1 MKIVCLQENLKKGL
15 AIVGHINNKNINL
28 PILNNILIKANDAGI
43 ELVSTNL
50 EIGIT
55 HQIRGKVEEVGE
67 ITVDSKIFSDYVNLL
82 PEAKLEFSKKDK
94 EISIKCE
101 GYKTKIKGESSKE
114 FPLIPVINKDSFC
127 ELNVFDFKKAISS
140 VSFAVAS
147 SDNRLELSGVY
158 FKFNEKELI
167 MVATDSYRLAEKKI
181 KFKNNNIKETEII
194 IPARTINE
202 VLRIISSITADTKT
216 IDSDL
221 LKIYVSDNQVLFYF
235 DSVEIISRVINGQYP
250 DYKQIIPDKY
260 KTEVEINK
268 NELVRAVKA
277 SAVFSK
283 NGVYDISLVFKK
295 GLLNI
300 YSASNQSGE
309 SSIDLKCDLS
319 GDDNDI
325 SINYRYLIDGLNVL
339 DSEKIILKVINNNT
353 PCQIISQNQDDY
365 IYIIMPIRS

>member
-15 AIVGHINNKNINL
+15 SIVGHINNKNINL

-55 HQIRGKVEEVGE
+55 HQIRGKVDEAGE
-67 ITVDSKIFSDYVNLL
+67 ITVDSKLLSDYVNML
-82 PEAKLEFSKKDK
+82 PESKLEFFEKDRD
-94 EISIKCE
+94 INIKCE

-114 FPLIPVINKDSFC
+114 FPLIPIINKDVFC
-127 ELNVFDFKKAISS
+127 ELNVFDFKKAIAS
-140 VSFAVAS
+140 VSFAVAN

-158 FKFNEKELI
+158 FKFNEKDLVI
-167 MVATDSYRLAEKKI
+167 VATDSYRLAEKKI
-181 KFKNNNIKETEII
+181 KFKNNNLKEMEII
-194 IPARTINE
+194 IPSKTVNE
-202 VLRIISSITADTKT
+202 VLRVISSIT
-216 IDSDL
+216 SDVKAIESEL
-221 LKIYVSDNQVLFYF
+221 LKIYVSDNQVLFSF

-260 KTEVEINK
+260 KTEVEIGK
-268 NELVRAVKA
+268 NELMRAVKA

-300 YSASNQSGE
+300 YSASSQSGE
-309 SSIDLKCDLS
+309 SSVDIKCDLS

-325 SINYRYLIDGLNVL
+325 SVNYRYLIDGLNAL

-353 PCQIISQNQDDY
+353 PCQIISPNQDDY

>member
-1 MKIVCLQENLKKGL
+1 MKIVCLQENLRRGL

-28 PILNNILIKANDAGI
+28 PILNNILIKANESGI

-55 HQIRGKVEEVGE
+55 HQIRGKVDELGE
-67 ITVDSKIFSDYVNLL
+67 ITIDSKIFSDYVNLL
-82 PEAKLEFSKKDK
+82 PDSKVEFIEKDK
-94 EISIKCE
+94 DISIRCE

-114 FPLIPVINKDSFC
+114 FPLIPVINRDVFC
-127 ELNVFDFKKAISS
+127 EINIFDFKKAISS
-140 VSFAVAS
+140 VSFAVAN

-158 FKFNEKELI
+158 FRFSEKELI
-167 MVATDSYRLAEKKI
+167 IVATDSYRLAEKKI
-181 KFKNNNIKETEII
+181 AFKNNNITEAEII
-194 IPARTINE
+194 IPSKTINE
-202 VLRIISSITADTKT
+202 VLRIISSITSDSKK

-221 LKIYVSDNQVLFYF
+221 LRIYISDNQVLFSF
-235 DSVEIISRVINGQYP
+235 ASVEIISRVINGQYP

-260 KTEVEINK
+260 KTEVEINR
-268 NELVRAVKA
+268 NELIRAVKA

-295 GLLNI
+295 NLLNI

-309 SSIDLKCDLS
+309 SSIDIKCNLN

-339 DSEKIILKVINNNT
+339 DAEMVVLKVINNNT
-353 PCQIISQNQDDY
+353 PCQIISQNEDDY